1 MNKRILAIIITL
13 GGLIWGG
20 IPALA
25 QQSVVVG
32 ELELS
37 GAFTRATPPN
47 AKTGGG
53 FVTITN
59 NGEMDDQL
67 VSVSSPA
74 AAVVELHTMKME
86 NEVMVMRSSPDG
98 FAVPAGEVTELSPGG
113 KHIMF
118 MQITEPFRMGNLVP
132 VTLVF
137 ERAGSVDLMLP
148 VAPIGA
154 KSYVPE

>member
-1 MNKRILAIIITL
+1 MNKKILAISITL
-13 GGLIWGG
+13 GALLWGG
-20 IPALA
+20 APALA
-25 QQSVVVG
+25 QQNVVIG

-37 GAFTRATPPN
+37 GGFTRVTPPR

-59 NGEMDDQL
+59 NGEVDDQL

-86 NEVMVMRSSPDG
+86 NEVMVMGSSPEG
-98 FAVPAGEVTELSPGG
+98 FPVPAGEVTELAPGG

-118 MQITEPFRMGNLVP
+118 MQLNAPFKMGTMVP

-137 ERAGSVDLMLP
+137 ERAGSVELMLP